1 MYIELTG
8 SLLYI
13 ARMARPKKFTR
24 EAILDKAIPIFWRFG
39 LAGTNVQQL
48 EAATGVNKSGLYS
61 EFESKDDIFVA
72 ALRRYLETGPAL
84 RILGGLPQGFGNIEQ
99 FLLLAPSFSDDYA
112 GCLLINA
119 SRDVALLPDPAISL
133 ISEFNEKRMA
143 AIRSNVEA
151 ALPPEQVDA
160 VCDLVWTFF
169 AGICIDAN
177 LHPDVAAHRI
187 RVSAFMRLLVNGLA
201 TTPAAA

>member
-1 MYIELTG
+1 
-8 SLLYI
+8 
-13 ARMARPKKFTR
+13 MARPKKFTR
-24 EAILDKAIPIFWRFG
+24 ETILDRAIPVFWKFG

-61 EFESKDDIFVA
+61 EFESKDEIFVA

-84 RILGGLPQGFGNIEQ
+84 RILGGVPQGLGNIEQ
-99 FLLLAPSFSDDYA
+99 FLLLAPRFSDGYA
-112 GCLLINA
+112 GCLSVNA
-119 SRDVALLPDPAISL
+119 SRDVALLPEAAVEL

-143 AIRSNVEA
+143 SIRSNVRAE
-151 ALPPEQVDA
+151 LPPEQVDG

-177 LHPDVAAHRI
+177 LHPDVEAHRT
-187 RVSAFMRLLVNGLA
+187 RVSTFMRLLANGLA
-201 TTPAAA
+201 PASTAA